1 MKKKRW
7 NFRCGRIPCSKQL
20 CRIMKLTTFLLFVLF
35 FQVSAG
41 VFSQN
46 NGRLSL
52 KAEKESLNNILKR
65 IEEQTEFRFMYN
77 ASNINVERR
86 IDVNFDSKSITEV
99 LDLLFKGTDVKY
111 RSFNN
116 NYVLYTDTENSSES
130 AQQQKSV
137 SGKITDTTGAPL
149 PGVSVVIKG
158 TTSGVITDMDGKFTL
173 AKVPS
178 DGILTFSF
186 VGMKTQEIP
195 VADKNTINVTME
207 EESIGIDEVVAIG
220 YGSMEKK
227 QVTSSISSLAIKDL
241 PLGVGG
247 SSIATALQGKIGG
260 LVMSGNSSPNSGN
273 TFQLRGMASINTSRT
288 PLIVID
294 GMPGGDIR
302 TLVQEDIQSIDVL
315 KDASA
320 GAIYGTRA
328 TGGVILITTKQ
339 AKSGALKMSLTSE
352 VLFKKSFGK
361 PDMLSAADYVATY
374 GAAKNNDGY
383 TTDWWDEA
391 MSDNPTS
398 NRHVFTL
405 QGGSDAARMYATV
418 MYDDNRGVLRGDTRK
433 DYSGRING
441 DFKVLDGWLD
451 ISSHLS
457 YRQALR
463 NQNKPSVEGVLRA
476 NPTQSVYD
484 PTSTTGWNVIT
495 QGDGTEMNNI
505 AEAALTTDEGMDKW
519 FRPDVELKVNI
530 KPIKGLSYRQS
541 GAYENRQWERHFYR
555 SMFSREEI
563 KAGRKGWA
571 QMDFS
576 KTELLNTDGYL
587 SYVNGFGD
595 HSLNAV
601 AGYSYFEQNSDGFS
615 AANGNFTN
623 DLVKYWNLGEGTRL
637 TEGLASMSSS
647 KGITQRL
654 MAYFARASY
663 SYKDTYMAT
672 ASVRREGSSK
682 FAVNNRWGNFWAA
695 SAGWRISN
703 ENFLKYVGWVN
714 DLKLRVAYGV
724 TGNEGFSAD
733 YAARKYGSDT
743 RWLLPDGTWAMSYG
757 ATTNLNKE
765 LGWEEKH
772 EWNVGLDYS
781 LFKNRV
787 YGKFDLYRRAIKGLI
802 YSVEVPQPPNT
813 QSSMYKNIGTMENKG
828 WEFEIGGD
836 VVRSGNWHYS
846 TSLNLSH
853 NKTFIGSL
861 WGDQTYINGA
871 SVNNWVEYAHRIQE
885 NVEVGSYFM
894 YRYAGVSEGRFQ
906 IYNKD
911 NNVIFSDEGSVDDRV
926 YQKSYIPTL
935 IAGWSHNLSYKKWDF
950 NMTLT
955 SWIDYDIYNAIEL
968 EYGLRNVVQG
978 NMLYDAINKN
988 GHITGRPSPSDYF
1001 LYDATFLKIQN
1012 LSLGYTLPMK
1022 KYTNLMENIRFYFT
1036 GNNLYTF
1043 TKYPGLNPE
1052 IDITGWDAGIE
1063 RKGDIY
1069 PQTRTFTFGAQFNF

>member
-1 MKKKRW
+1 MKKKRIW
-7 NFRCGRIPCSKQL
+7 VHEPSDVLLKFWK
-20 CRIMKLTTFLLFVLF
+20 IMRLSVFLLFFFVVQAYSTETYSQQKLLTIKMQGVKIVDVLTKIEDESEF
-35 FQVSAG
+35 FFLFNQKLLNVERQV
-41 VFSQN
+41 
-46 NGRLSL
+46 
-52 KAEKESLNNILKR
+52 
-65 IEEQTEFRFMYN
+65 
-77 ASNINVERR
+77 NINVE
-86 IDVNFDSKSITEV
+86 NESIGKILSE
-99 LDLLFKGTDVKY
+99 LFGNTNVTYMVKD
-111 RSFNN
+111 RQIILTT
-116 NYVLYTDTENSSES
+116 NY
-130 AQQQKSV
+130 
-137 SGKITDTTGAPL
+137 SGKESEQVQQGKTLTGKVTDQAGIPIPGA
-149 PGVSVVIKG
+149 SVIVKG
-158 TTSGVITDMDGKFTL
+158 TTTGVTTNNDGFFSLTISNEAKTL
-173 AKVPS
+173 A
-178 DGILTFSF
+178 ISF
-186 VGMKTQEIP
+186 VGMRSQELEIAGKTSFNI
-195 VADKNTINVTME
+195 VLE
-207 EESIGIDEVVAIG
+207 EESIGIEEVVAIG

-227 QVTSSISSLAIKDL
+227 QVTSSITSLTAKDL
-241 PLGVGG
+241 PQGVGG
-247 SSIATALQGKIGG
+247 SSITTALQGKIGG
-260 LVMSGNSSPNSGN
+260 LVMSGTTSPNSGN
-273 TFQLRGMASINTSRT
+273 TFQLRGMASINTSRS

-361 PDMLSAADYVATY
+361 PNMLSAADYIATY
-374 GAAKNNDGY
+374 GAAKNNDGFN
-383 TTDWWDEA
+383 TDWWDEA
-391 MSDNPTS
+391 MSENPTS
-398 NRHVFTL
+398 NRHIFSL
-405 QGGSDAARMYATV
+405 QGGSEAARIYATV

-457 YRQALR
+457 YRQASR
-463 NQNKPSVEGVLRA
+463 NRNKPSIEGIMRA
-476 NPTQSVYD
+476 NPTQPVYD

-505 AEAALTTDEGMDKW
+505 AEAALTTDDGMDKW
-519 FRPDVELKVNI
+519 FRPDVELKLNI
-530 KPIKGLSYRQS
+530 KPISGLSYSQS
-541 GAYENRQWERHFYR
+541 GAYENRQWERHYYR

-571 QMDFS
+571 QMEFS

-587 SYVNGFGD
+587 SYINGFGN
-595 HSLNAV
+595 HSVNAV
-601 AGYSYFEQNSDGFS
+601 AGYSYFEQNDDNFS

-623 DLVKYWNLGEGTRL
+623 DLVQFWNLGEGTRL
-637 TEGLASMSSS
+637 TEGLASMSSG

-654 MAYFARASY
+654 LAYFARANY

-703 ENFLKYVGWVN
+703 ENFLKDVNWVN
-714 DLKLRVAYGV
+714 DIKLRVAYGV

-743 RWLLPDGTWAMSYG
+743 RWLMPDGNWAMSYG

-781 LFKNRV
+781 LFNNRL
-787 YGKFDLYRRAIKGLI
+787 YGKFDLYRRAIEGLI

-828 WEFEIGGD
+828 WEFEIGAD
-836 VVRSGNWHYS
+836 VVHSTDLHYS

-871 SVNNWVEYAHRIQE
+871 SVNNWVEYAHRIEE

-906 IYNKD
+906 IYDKD

-955 SWIDYDIYNAIEL
+955 SWVDYDLYNAIEL

-1001 LYDATFLKIQN
+1001 LYDASFLKIQN

-1022 KYTNLMENIRFYFT
+1022 KYTNLMENIKFYFT

-1052 IDITGWDAGIE
+1052 VDITGWDAGVE
-1063 RKGDIY
+1063 KKGDIY
-1069 PQTRTFTFGAQFNF
+1069 PQTRTFTLGVQFNF

>member
-1 MKKKRW
+1 MKKKRIGAPVPI
-7 NFRCGRIPCSKQL
+7 RALSKL
-20 CRIMKLTTFLLFVLF
+20 WKIMRLSVFFLLLFVAQTFATVTYSQQTKLTLKMQSAKVIEVLSKIEDESEFFFLF
-35 FQVSAG
+35 NQKLVD
-41 VFSQN
+41 
-46 NGRLSL
+46 
-52 KAEKESLNNILKR
+52 
-65 IEEQTEFRFMYN
+65 
-77 ASNINVERR
+77 VERQ
-86 IDVNFDSKSITEV
+86 VNV
-99 LDLLFKGTDVKY
+99 DVKNESVDKILSRLFENTNVSY
-111 RSFNN
+111 IVKDRQI
-116 NYVLYTDTENSSES
+116 VLTTATPEMGSL
-130 AQQQKSV
+130 QQSKSV
-137 SGKITDTTGAPL
+137 SGKVTDTAGASL
-149 PGVSVVIKG
+149 PGVSVVVKG
-158 TTSGVITDMDGKFTL
+158 TTSGTITDGNGNYSL
-173 AKVPS
+173 PNVPENA
-178 DGILTFSF
+178 ILQFSF
-186 VGMKTQEIP
+186 VGMKGQEVV
-195 VADKNTINVTME
+195 VANKTNVNVTLE
-207 EESIGIDEVVAIG
+207 EETVGIDEVVAIG

-227 QVTSSISSLAIKDL
+227 QVTSSITSLKITDL
-241 PLGVGG
+241 PQGVGG

-260 LVMSGNSSPNSGN
+260 LVMSGTASPNSGN
-273 TFQLRGMASINTSRT
+273 TFQLRGMASINTSRS

-339 AKSGALKMSLTSE
+339 AKSGALKMSMTSE

-361 PDMLSAADYVATY
+361 PDMLSAADYMSTY

-383 TTDWWDEA
+383 DTDWWDEA
-391 MSDNPTS
+391 MNDNPTS
-398 NRHVFTL
+398 NRHVFSL
-405 QGGSDAARMYATV
+405 QGGSEAARIYATV
-418 MYDDNRGVLRGDTRK
+418 MYDDNRGVLNGDTRK

-441 DFKVLDGWLD
+441 NFKVLDGWLD

-463 NQNKPSVEGVLRA
+463 NQNKPSIEGVMRA

-484 PTSTTGWNVIT
+484 PASTTGWNVIT

-519 FRPDVELKVNI
+519 FRPDVELKLNI

-541 GAYENRQWERHFYR
+541 GAYENRQWERHYYR

-576 KTELLNTDGYL
+576 KTELINTDGYL
-587 SYVNGFGD
+587 SYINGFGN
-595 HSLNAV
+595 HSFNAV
-601 AGYSYFEQNSDGFS
+601 AGYSYFENNSDNFS
-615 AANGNFTN
+615 ASNGNFTN
-623 DLVKYWNLGEGTRL
+623 DLVKFWNLGEGTRL
-637 TEGLASMSSS
+637 TEGLASMSSG

-654 MAYFARASY
+654 LAYFARANY
-663 SYKDTYMAT
+663 SYNDTYMAT
-672 ASVRREGSSK
+672 ASIRREGSSK
-682 FAVNNRWGNFWAA
+682 FAVNNRWGTFWAA

-703 ENFLKYVGWVN
+703 ESFLKDVNWVN

-733 YAARKYGSDT
+733 YSARQYGSDT
-743 RWLLPDGTWAMSYG
+743 RWLLPDGNWAMSYG

-772 EWNVGLDYS
+772 EWNIGLDYS
-781 LFKNRV
+781 LFKNRL

-813 QSSMYKNIGTMENKG
+813 QSSMYKNIGTMENRG
-828 WEFEIGGD
+828 WEFEIGGEVIQSAD
-836 VVRSGNWHYS
+836 WNYR

-861 WGDQTYINGA
+861 WGDQTYING
-871 SVNNWVEYAHRIQE
+871 SYVNNWVEYAHRIEE

-894 YRYAGVSEGRFQ
+894 YRYAGVSEGKLQ

-911 NNVIFSDEGSVDDRV
+911 NNVIFSDMGSVDDRV
-926 YQKSYIPTL
+926 YQKSFIPTL
-935 IAGWSHNLSYKKWDF
+935 IAGWSHNLSYKNLDF

-968 EYGLRNVVQG
+968 EYGLKNVVQG

-988 GHITGRPSPSDYF
+988 NHITGRPSPSDYF

-1022 KYTNLMENIRFYFT
+1022 RYTSLMENIRLYFT

-1052 IDITGWDAGIE
+1052 VDITGWDAGIE
-1063 RKGDIY
+1063 KKGDIY
-1069 PQTRTFTFGAQFNF
+1069 PQTRTFTFGVQFNF